1 MNKKARA
8 SFIVG
13 LIIVLVSSIVV
24 LNLEKTVLDKSQDN
38 FNEEICRIS
47 MAEANNAAIL
57 GKQVLFKPK
66 CKAQQK
72 DIPFK
77 GKEVKEVQK
86 NMADLISQCWYM
98 NLEGA
103 LSRNALDLSLWDN
116 NCNVCYLTTITDL
129 ENNGK
134 DIDRFPVT
142 EQINFMVD
150 QVKVVNAESD
160 GCTLGGGFCVGN
172 SKFESEEDCLST
184 LGFKFNEKSNKCK
197 TKYVTDNGCC
207 FSGHTCLNNGGEC
220 SGSCGEGTAEYSTWG
235 CSSGNKCCVKKENHY
250 NYLDY
255 VQRSKGPGR
264 VVFDGILENFVEDE
278 QVYAITF
285 VANTDALEGV
295 MASTSLLGG
304 VLGTWGGA
312 TTGAAI
318 AGTFVGTIITATSGG
333 LLTPVA
339 LTVSGAVAGAVAGSA
354 TLGTIGTIVGSE
366 TAKLSDD
373 LNYVLVSPYQRV
385 QNYCNIQN

>member
-1 MNKKARA
+1 
-8 SFIVG
+8 V
-13 LIIVLVSSIVV
+13 
-24 LNLEKTVLDKSQDN
+24 
-38 FNEEICRIS
+38 
-47 MAEANNAAIL
+47 
-57 GKQVLFKPK
+57 
-66 CKAQQK
+66 
-72 DIPFK
+72 
-77 GKEVKEVQK
+77 
-86 NMADLISQCWYM
+86 
-98 NLEGA
+98 
-103 LSRNALDLSLWDN
+103 
-116 NCNVCYLTTITDL
+116 
-129 ENNGK
+129 
-134 DIDRFPVT
+134 
-142 EQINFMVD
+142 
-150 QVKVVNAESD
+150 
-160 GCTLGGGFCVGN
+160 
-172 SKFESEEDCLST
+172 
-184 LGFKFNEKSNKCK
+184 
-197 TKYVTDNGCC
+197 
-207 FSGHTCLNNGGEC
+207 
-220 SGSCGEGTAEYSTWG
+220 G